1 MEDVKDDLKR
11 AVEILRSGGV
21 ILYPADSGWGLGCD
35 ATNKNA
41 VEKIVRIKKSEAKN
55 TMIVLLD
62 NASRLQAYVNE
73 VPDMAWDLIDLTE
86 KPLTILFENAKNLP
100 DNVVSVDKSVAIRVT
115 NEYFSNSL
123 CSRFRNA
130 ILFTPAHVS
139 GEPVPESFS
148 EISDE
153 IKSDVDY
160 IVAFRRDER
169 IGRDISSVIK
179 LGKGNVIQVIR
190 Q

>member
-123 CSRFRNA
+123 CSRFRKCDFIYSGSCKRGA
-130 ILFTPAHVS
+130 RAGELFGNKRRNKIGCRLHS
-139 GEPVPESFS
+139 C
-148 EISDE
+148 IST
-153 IKSDVDY
+153 
-160 IVAFRRDER
+160 R
-169 IGRDISSVIK
+169 
-179 LGKGNVIQVIR
+179 
-190 Q
+190 